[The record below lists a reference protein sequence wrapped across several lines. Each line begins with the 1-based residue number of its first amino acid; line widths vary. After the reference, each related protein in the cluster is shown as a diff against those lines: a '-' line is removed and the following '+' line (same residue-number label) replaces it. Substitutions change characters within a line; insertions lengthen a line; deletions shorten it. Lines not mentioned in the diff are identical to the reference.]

1 MLGQVASKGDI
12 DADEAKVLKAELDSG
27 SNMVMMIFKFFI
39 QSKEYSFFLRRL
51 KNVAVTRSG
60 ITYSNNGQGNTLQDQ
75 RNNREIQQNT
85 YGLQSVTPRTP
96 TGTTTYGFG
105 DD

>member
-1 MLGQVASKGDI
+1 MLSQVTAKGDLEQE
-12 DADEAKVLKAELDSG
+12 EAKTLRAELEGG

-60 ITYSNNGQGNTLQDQ
+60 I
-75 RNNREIQQNT
+75 
-85 YGLQSVTPRTP
+85 P
-96 TGTTTYGFG
+96 T
-105 DD
+105 

>member
-1 MLGQVASKGDI
+1 MLSQVCAKGDLEHE
-12 DADEAKVLKAELDSG
+12 EAKVLRGELTNG

-60 ITYSNNGQGNTLQDQ
+60 MQIV
-75 RNNREIQQNT
+75 EA
-85 YGLQSVTPRTP
+85 
-96 TGTTTYGFG
+96 
-105 DD
+105 